1 MLRKIGCKE
10 NLVTMGL
17 EIQELLKKYNERFM
31 QNNSHGDELCEE
43 IFEFTDRSS
52 LLILSAPHSTR
63 SFVAKREKMADLY
76 TGALVQ
82 YLGEKHQVSTLIRT
96 KYTPFKALIS
106 DCVVQKNLG
115 EHYFLDIHGFNQ
127 EVGYDICLGTGEF
140 SEEAYP
146 YLQDIV
152 NIAHQFGL
160 KAVINH
166 PNYMG
171 KIGLTGRYQKFYNKP
186 NVIQVELKQHLRD
199 FYGHFDVVENIT
211 LPFFEQI
218 IRQYQA
224 NE

>member
-1 MLRKIGCKE
+1 M
-10 NLVTMGL
+10 
-17 EIQELLKKYNERFM
+17 QELLKIYNEKFM

-63 SFVAKREKMADLY
+63 SFVAKKEKMADLY

-82 YLGEKHQVSTLIRT
+82 YLGEKYDISTLIRT
-96 KYTPFKALIS
+96 KYTPFRMLIS
-106 DCVVQKNLG
+106 DYVVQQNLG

-127 EVGYDICLGTGEF
+127 NIGYDICLGTGNF
-140 SEEAYP
+140 SDEVYP

-152 NIAHQFGL
+152 NVACQFGL
-160 KAVINH
+160 KVAINH

-186 NVIQVELKQHLRD
+186 NVIQMELKQYLRD
-199 FYGHFDVVENIT
+199 FYGHFEVVKNVT

-218 IRQYQA
+218 IRHYQT

>member
-1 MLRKIGCKE
+1 M
-10 NLVTMGL
+10 
-17 EIQELLKKYNERFM
+17 QELLKIYNERFM

-63 SFVAKREKMADLY
+63 SFVAKKEKMADLY

-82 YLGEKHQVSTLIRT
+82 YLGEKYDISTLIRT
-96 KYTPFKALIS
+96 KYTPFRMLIS
-106 DCVVQKNLG
+106 DYVVQQNFG

-127 EVGYDICLGTGEF
+127 NIGYDICLGTGNF
-140 SEEAYP
+140 SDEAYP

-152 NIAHQFGL
+152 NVACQFGL
-160 KAVINH
+160 KVAINH

-186 NVIQVELKQHLRD
+186 NVIQMELKQYLRD
-199 FYGHFDVVENIT
+199 FYGHFEVVKNVT

-218 IRQYQA
+218 IRHYQA

>member
-1 MLRKIGCKE
+1 M
-10 NLVTMGL
+10 
-17 EIQELLKKYNERFM
+17 QELLKIYNEKFM

-63 SFVAKREKMADLY
+63 SFVAKKEKMADLY

-82 YLGEKHQVSTLIRT
+82 YLGEKYDISTLIRT
-96 KYTPFKALIS
+96 KYTPFRMLIS
-106 DCVVQKNLG
+106 DYVVQQNLG

-127 EVGYDICLGTGEF
+127 NIGYDICLGTGNF
-140 SEEAYP
+140 SDEAYP

-152 NIAHQFGL
+152 NVACQFGL
-160 KAVINH
+160 KVAINH

-186 NVIQVELKQHLRD
+186 NVIQMELKQYLRD
-199 FYGHFDVVENIT
+199 FYGHFEVVKNVT

-218 IRQYQA
+218 IRHYQT